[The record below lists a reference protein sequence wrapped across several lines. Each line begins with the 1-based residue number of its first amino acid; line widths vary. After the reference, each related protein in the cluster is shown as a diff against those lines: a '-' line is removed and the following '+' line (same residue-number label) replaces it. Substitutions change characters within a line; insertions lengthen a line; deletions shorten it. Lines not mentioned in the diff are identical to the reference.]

1 MGAIEVSHLLN
12 CKAYANIIFFINST
26 ELISPKDL
34 HTACQM
40 FEDLNLPL
48 RLRKF
53 DSGLLVIQ
61 TLARYSDDEV
71 SATVWKRIQALP
83 PGSGLTAVELAS
95 AVQISVALAQEQLLV
110 RSLGSIIVV
119 LMFLI

>member
-1 MGAIEVSHLLN
+1 
-12 CKAYANIIFFINST
+12 
-26 ELISPKDL
+26 
-34 HTACQM
+34 M
-40 FEDLNLPL
+40 FQDLNLPL

-71 SATVWKRIQALP
+71 SAAVWKRIQALP
-83 PGSGLTAVELAS
+83 PGAGLTAIELAS

-110 RSLGSIIVV
+110 RAPRSIIAFFG
-119 LMFLI
+119 LLI